1 MKTRGRGSRTRRRCY
16 VFVTGGVMSGVGKGI
31 ATASIGALLKARGL
45 KVTAVKIDPYLNVD
59 PGTLNPVEHGE
70 VFVTKDG
77 LETDQDIG
85 NYERFLDE
93 DLYRVNCMT
102 SGSVYQAVIDRER
115 ALGYGGKTVEAVPH
129 IPLEVISRIKQAA
142 KLADADVTLIEIGG
156 TVGEYQNVLFL
167 EACRMM
173 RLEAPKDVLVVLVS
187 YMPVPGSIGEM
198 KSKPTQYAVRT
209 LNGSGIQP
217 DMLVCRSTHPIDEPR
232 KQKLSVNCNVAPED
246 VIAAPD
252 VPSIYEVPLRF
263 RDEHVTDRIVMK
275 LGLNAPRRDV
285 NGWKDLNARIK
296 ASTDPVRIGV
306 VGKYFSTGDFVLTD
320 SYLSVLEAIKHAA
333 WHIKRKPE
341 IVWLNSEDFEQHP
354 STLAKTL
361 KKLDGI
367 LVPGGF
373 GTRGIEGKLMVIKYA
388 REHKIPYLGL
398 CYGMQLA
405 TVEVA
410 RNLLKWKDANT
421 TEINPDTSH
430 PVIHLMNEQEGKM
443 HDKNYGGTMRLGE
456 YPCIVKKGTLA
467 HKLYGSDK
475 IMERHR
481 HRFEANPTYRCELEA
496 AGLIV
501 SGESPDGSLA
511 EIVEFKGH
519 PFFVAS
525 QFHPELLSR
534 PFRPHPLFLGFVKA
548 AAKK

>member
-1 MKTRGRGSRTRRRCY
+1 M
-16 VFVTGGVMSGVGKGI
+16 TGGVMSGVGKGI
-31 ATASIGALLKARGL
+31 ATASIGALLKLRGL
-45 KVTAVKIDPYLNVD
+45 RVTAVKIDPYLNVD
-59 PGTLNPVEHGE
+59 PGTLNPIEHGE

-93 DLYRVNCMT
+93 DLHRVNCMT
-102 SGSVYQAVIDRER
+102 SGSVFQTVINRER

-129 IPLEVISRIKQAA
+129 IPLEVIGRIKEAA

-173 RLEAPKDVLVVLVS
+173 RLEAPRDVLVVLVS
-187 YMPVPGSIGEM
+187 YLPVPNSIGEM

-209 LNGSGIQP
+209 LNAAGLQP
-217 DMLVCRSTHPIDEPR
+217 DLLICRSTHAVDEPR
-232 KQKLSVNCNVAPED
+232 KKKLSVNCNVVAED

-252 VPSIYEVPLRF
+252 VSSIYEVPLRF
-263 RDEHVTDRIVMK
+263 KDEHVTDRIVEK
-275 LGLNAPRRDV
+275 LKLKKGPGEL
-285 NGWKDLNARIK
+285 NGWKELNQRILSSK
-296 ASTDPVRIGV
+296 IPVRIGI

-333 WHIKRKPE
+333 WSMHRKPE
-341 IVWLNSEDFEQHP
+341 IVWLNSEDFEKHP
-354 STLAKTL
+354 STLAPTL
-361 KKLDGI
+361 KKLDGVLI
-367 LVPGGF
+367 PGGF
-373 GTRGIEGKLMVIKYA
+373 GTRGIEGKLMAIKYV

-410 RNLLKWKDANT
+410 RTLLKWKDANT
-421 TEINPDTSH
+421 TEIDPNTSH
-430 PVIHLMNEQEGKM
+430 PVIQLMNEQEEKM
-443 HDKNYGGTMRLGE
+443 NDQNYGGTMRLGE
-456 YPCIVKKGTLA
+456 YPCVLKKGSLA
-467 HKLYGSDK
+467 RKLYNSEL

-481 HRFEANPTYRCELEA
+481 HRFEANPAYREELEKV
-496 AGLIV
+496 GLFV
-501 SGESPDGSLA
+501 SGTSPDGSLA
-511 EIVEFKGH
+511 EIVEFKNH

-548 AAKK
+548 ATKKR